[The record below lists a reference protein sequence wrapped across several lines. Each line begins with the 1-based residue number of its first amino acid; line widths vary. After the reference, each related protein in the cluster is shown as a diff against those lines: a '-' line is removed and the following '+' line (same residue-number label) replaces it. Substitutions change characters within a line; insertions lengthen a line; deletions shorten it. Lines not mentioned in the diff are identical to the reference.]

1 MNFFSSVDSQCL
13 NGNKNKR
20 VCRPFNARIVV
31 SSVTLSSGVRFR
43 GTFTVRIF
51 NVFVDQ
57 LDLGMGQLFNSLW
70 KRNEDSD
77 IILVF
82 FVCHLVSSLQKR
94 YLLHKSKFPNRFL
107 SFSVTPDVL
116 QIRNALLPLEFNMH
130 VCQINIPTTF
140 TDRRTFDAYTTKVP
154 RSPQSHC
161 TMSARVF
168 HINHD
173 HN

>member
-13 NGNKNKR
+13 NGNKNER

-77 IILVF
+77 IFLVF

-94 YLLHKSKFPNRFL
+94 YLLHKSKFPNRFM

-116 QIRNALLPLEFNMH
+116 QNRNALLPLEFNMH
-130 VCQINIPTTF
+130 ACQINIPITF
-140 TDRRTFDAYTTKVP
+140 TDRRTF
-154 RSPQSHC
+154 
-161 TMSARVF
+161 
-168 HINHD
+168 
-173 HN
+173 